1 MSRPLRSAHLTN
13 ARRTRRSER
22 GIVLAIVLVMIF
34 ALVTAV
40 YAFQHRAIIDNTIA
54 ANRLESAE
62 ADALAKGGLRLAEVI
77 VMIVRAK
84 YLQGD
89 AGGSGLGGQ
98 DLPGK
103 SKATPTL
110 SLGDVEGGESAA
122 ADALWQG
129 IGGVPIDIDD
139 ERRLRIEIEDEGA
152 KLNLNALVPA
162 MPGAED
168 SGGGVGRGNGSDSE
182 GRDDDDEPSFSDR
195 DDGEGS
201 SASEEAV
208 EYLTAVIEYV
218 IDGMEGDAQDKRYD
232 PAAIAENIL
241 DFMDGDQTSVGGRG
255 ENEYYRRQ
263 DPPYEAW
270 NRPLLSVDQL
280 GLVENVDARL
290 LSELRHYVTVH
301 PIAGTSGININRA
314 APWVLK
320 LVYAGTSG
328 NMRLIDDRL
337 AEDLYKLRDKGKLVC
352 DDAGGDPR
360 CVPRNEVGNGDLG
373 NGSIYPVAALP
384 AKPEVFRVTVTA
396 TVGTIDR
403 RFEAIYDTRPNPG
416 PQLLSWRRLR
426 GQD

>member
-1 MSRPLRSAHLTN
+1 MSRPLRSGYLPN
-13 ARRTRRSER
+13 VQRTRRSER

-84 YLQGD
+84 YVQGD
-89 AGGSGLGGQ
+89 AGSSGLGEQ

-103 SKATPTL
+103 SNTTPEL
-110 SLGDVEGGESAA
+110 SLGNVEGGEAAA

-129 IGGVPIDIDD
+129 IGGAPIDIDD
-139 ERRLRIEIEDEGA
+139 ERRLRIDIEDEGA

-162 MPGAED
+162 RPAEED
-168 SGGGVGRGNGSDSE
+168 LGGGVGRGNGSDSE
-182 GRDDDDEPSFSDR
+182 GRDDDDEPSLSDR

-241 DFMDGDQTSVGGRG
+241 DFMDGDQTSLGGRG

-280 GLVENVDARL
+280 GLVEDVDARL

-301 PIAGTSGININRA
+301 PISGTSGININRA

-352 DDAGGDPR
+352 DDADGDLR
-360 CVPRNEVGNGDLG
+360 CVPIGEVGNGDLG
-373 NGSIYPVAALP
+373 NGSVYPVAALP

-426 GQD
+426 GED